1 MAALIEM
8 RDVKKSFGENV
19 VLDGI
24 NLEVEQGDI
33 VAIIGSSGSGKSTMV
48 RCLAGLE
55 DVRSG
60 KIFLRGEEITDRNR
74 AVGSIGMVFQNFN
87 LFPHYTVEE
96 NIIKPLR
103 TVKRM
108 GAGQA
113 KEKAEELLGKVRL
126 SEAAGQYPSTMS
138 GGQKQ
143 RLAIARALAMNPEI
157 LVFDEPTS
165 SLDPELAYEVFRTI
179 KDLAA
184 EGQTMLI
191 VTHQINAVRH
201 FATRVAFLDSGKIEA
216 DGTCSEIFEHSD
228 NQKLKQFLAMVE
240 YDAL

>member
-19 VLDGI
+19 VLNGI
-24 NLEVEQGDI
+24 NLEVEKGDI

-55 DVRSG
+55 DIQSG
-60 KIFLRGEEITDRNR
+60 KIFLKGEEIVDRNR
-74 AVGSIGMVFQNFN
+74 VVDSIGMVFQSFN

-103 TVKRM
+103 TVKKM
-108 GAGQA
+108 DKNAA
-113 KEKAEELLGKVRL
+113 KEKSQELLKKVRL

-165 SLDPELAYEVFRTI
+165 SLDPELAHEVFRTI
-179 KDLAA
+179 KDLAT

-191 VTHQINAVRH
+191 VTHQIHAVRH
-201 FATRVAFLDSGKIEA
+201 FATRVAFLDSGIIEA
-216 DGTCSEIFEHSD
+216 DGTCSEIFENPD

-240 YDAL
+240 FNTL

>member
-8 RDVKKSFGENV
+8 KDVKKSFGGNM
-19 VLDGI
+19 VLNGI
-24 NLEVEQGDI
+24 NLEVEKGDI

-55 DVRSG
+55 EIQSG
-60 KIFLRGEEITDRNR
+60 KIFLKGEEITDRNS
-74 AVGSIGMVFQNFN
+74 VVNSIGMVFQNFN

-108 GAGQA
+108 DVKEA
-113 KEKAEELLGKVRL
+113 KKKAEKLLDKVRL

-165 SLDPELAYEVFRTI
+165 SLDPELAHEVFRTI

-191 VTHQINAVRH
+191 VTHQINAISH
-201 FATRVAFLDSGKIEA
+201 FATRVAFLDSGIIEA
-216 DGTCSEIFEHSD
+216 EGACSDIFRNSD
-228 NQKLKQFLAMVE
+228 NQKLRQFLAMVE
-240 YDAL
+240 FNTL